1 MTSILNLARLQ
12 RKLDRLPKAT
22 KTLLRSA
29 MEEQADTIVAMMK
42 SLAPEMSGELIDS
55 IGWTWGKLPS
65 GKSVLASVKSSIGGD
80 MTLTIFAGDE
90 VAYYAKWV
98 EFGTQAH
105 SLALN
110 ASVKRGKRQ
119 GEGRQHAGT
128 TAQPFFF
135 VSWRANKKGA
145 RGAVRRATR
154 QAAKQVASGS

>member
-12 RKLDRLPKAT
+12 RKLDRLPKVT
-22 KTLLRSA
+22 KSLIRA
-29 MEEQADTIVAMMK
+29 GMEEQADTIVAMMK
-42 SLAPEMSGELIDS
+42 SLAPKDRGELADS
-55 IGWTWGKLPS
+55 IGWTWGKIPDGS
-65 GKSVLASVKSSIGGD
+65 SVVAEVKSSLGGD
-80 MTLTIFAGDE
+80 MTITIFAGDE

-105 SLALN
+105 SLARN

-128 TAQPFFF
+128 PAQPFFF

-145 RGAVRRATR
+145 SRAVRAATR
-154 QAAKQVASGS
+154 KAAKQAAAGS